1 MYSSVEIELSCII
14 AVIVHPFKTDGQIA
28 QDLIGSV
35 VGNRCQELKD
45 ISRAVLEYPI
55 AYARQVLV
63 HRLPGVASG
72 VSLK

>member
-14 AVIVHPFKTDGQIA
+14 AVIVHPSKADGQIT
-28 QDLIGSV
+28 QGLIGSI
-35 VGNRCQELKD
+35 VGNGCQELRD

-63 HRLPGVASG
+63 DRLPGVASG
-72 VSLK
+72 VSLE